1 MPQTQTIKNH
11 LHTHGSITPLEAI
24 TNYNVWRLADV
35 IFRLKK
41 TGLNIQSQLRK
52 APSGAKYAVYSLG
65 NS

>member
-41 TGLNIQSQLRK
+41 TGLNIQSH
-52 APSGAKYAVYSLG
+52 
-65 NS
+65 